1 MICEAPPASK
11 SPSHAIAVVPMNSR
25 LIIPILVIGALAFAC
40 GPRPNEASTPNVATA
55 KAPTAAPKRRRAQK
69 PVTIEPMIAVR
80 TEQGVVHVSLV
91 IANAGDK
98 KAELSF
104 PSGQTH
110 DVAVLDERGR
120 EVWRWSDGKLF
131 TQALQT
137 KTLGGG
143 DTVSY
148 DEAWRPRAA
157 HGRYTVVATLNS
169 SNYPL
174 EQRAELVL
182 P

>member
-1 MICEAPPASK
+1 
-11 SPSHAIAVVPMNSR
+11 MNSR

-40 GPRPNEASTPNVATA
+40 GPRPNEASTPNVTA
-55 KAPTAAPKRRRAQK
+55 AMTSLSAPKRRHAPREA
-69 PVTIEPMIAVR
+69 TIEPTIAVR
-80 TEQGVVHVSLV
+80 TEQGIVHVRLLV
-91 IANAGDK
+91 ANAGEK

-110 DVAVLDERGR
+110 DVAVLDDRGR

-137 KTLGGG
+137 KSLGGG
-143 DTVSY
+143 DTVTY
-148 DEAWRPRAA
+148 DESWSPRAA

>member
-1 MICEAPPASK
+1 
-11 SPSHAIAVVPMNSR
+11 MNSR
-25 LIIPILVIGALAFAC
+25 LIIPLLVIGALAFAC
-40 GPRPNEASTPNVATA
+40 GPRPNEASTPTVTAA
-55 KAPTAAPKRRRAQK
+55 KAPSPAPKRRRA
-69 PVTIEPMIAVR
+69 PSEATIEPRIMVR
-80 TEQGVVHVSLV
+80 TVDGVVHVRFLV
-91 IANAGDK
+91 ANAGEK

-110 DVAVLDERGR
+110 DIAVLDERGR
-120 EVWRWSDGKLF
+120 EVWRWSDGRLF

-143 DTVSY
+143 DTVAY
-148 DEAWRPRAA
+148 DESWTPPRAA
-157 HGRYTVVATLNS
+157 PGHYTIVATLNS